1 LLCMPVRRLVVKP
14 RERVRRRGFAMLAA
28 GVPKVDVARKL
39 GVAYK
44 TVWQW
49 EGRLRRTGPEGWRDR
64 RQPGRPTM
72 LTKAQ
77 RRRLLKILVRGAV
90 AYGFETDLWTLKRVA
105 RVIRREFN
113 VRYNVTHVWR
123 VLRDLGLTAQVP
135 LKQALERDE
144 GYIDEWLRK
153 KWPRLYRK
161 AKRKKATVVFVDE
174 SGSSNEPNVVRTWAP
189 RGSRPTLKHTAKQS
203 KVSFISG
210 VTMDAKLYFTMYD
223 HEITG
228 DEVLVF
234 LRLLLRRLPGPLM
247 LFWDNAMIHRRKDV
261 KAFLRRNLEQ
271 LETHRFPAY
280 APELNPDEYVLSHLK
295 YRELANFCP
304 ISATELKAGLKRA
317 IHRMKRQPELI
328 HRLIKGSPLLKGKN

>member
-1 LLCMPVRRLVVKP
+1 MVRP

-28 GVPKVDVARKL
+28 GVPKVEIVRKL

-49 EGRLRRTGPEGWRDR
+49 EGRLRRAGSDGWRDR
-64 RQPGRPTM
+64 KQPGRPM
-72 LTKAQ
+72 RLTRAQ

-90 AYGFETDLWTLKRVA
+90 SYGFESDLWTLKRVA

-144 GYIDEWLRK
+144 EYIEKWLKER
-153 KWPRLYRK
+153 WPRLYRK
-161 AKRKKATVVFVDE
+161 AKKKKATVVFVDE

-189 RGSRPTLKHTAKQS
+189 KGSRPTLKHSAKQN
-203 KVSFISG
+203 KLSFISG
-210 VTMDAKLYFTMYD
+210 VTMDAKLYFTVYD
-223 HEITG
+223 REITG

-234 LRLLLRRLPGPLM
+234 LKLLLKRLPRQLM
-247 LFWDNAMIHRRKDV
+247 LFWDNATIHRRKDV
-261 KAFLRRNLEQ
+261 KEFLWRNHER

-280 APELNPDEYVLSHLK
+280 APELNPDEYIISHLK

-304 ISATELKAGLKRA
+304 TSTTELKVGLKRA
-317 IHRMKRQPELI
+317 IHRMKRHPELI
-328 HRLIKGSPLLKGKN
+328 HRLIKGSPLLKGKY